1 MNEQSRI
8 HIVAAPPEEEAP
20 ARVRRRVWPRA
31 LAMLVLMA
39 LGAAAYYYYPQQ
51 TARRDRLARR
61 GDDGPVPVLV
71 AKPRHADIPLYLDG
85 VGTVKAL
92 NTVTV
97 KPQVDGQLLSINFR
111 EGQDV
116 GKGEV
121 LAKVDPRTYQA
132 QLDQAV
138 ARKTQDEANLAN
150 AKLDLD
156 RYEKLMITNA
166 GTQKQVDTQKAMV
179 AQLEAQ
185 ILSDKAAID
194 NARIYLGWTDVRAP
208 IEGRAGIR
216 NLDEGNIVRAA
227 DPAGLVVLTQLRPIS
242 VFFNAPQQELP
253 NIVKGQSKGE
263 LTVEALA
270 PDGKTVADRGQLQ
283 VIDNQV
289 DTTTG
294 TVRLKAELPNQNLAL
309 WPGAFVNVRLLTD
322 TLRNVVVVPTA
333 AVQRGPNG
341 TFVYV
346 LAEGDKVA
354 MRPVGISYQ
363 DEQRS
368 VVTSGLA
375 DDESVVTTGFA
386 QLTDGKAVRVTAAAS
401 APAGGGGIGMG
412 NDAQRRRDG
421 GEGRRERR
429 QGEAQRPPASGA
441 SP

>member
-8 HIVAAPPEEEAP
+8 HIVAAPPQEEAP

-31 LAMLVLMA
+31 LAMLMLMA

-51 TARRDRLARR
+51 GARRDRIARR
-61 GDDGPVPVLV
+61 DDGPVPVLV

-85 VGTVKAL
+85 VGTVRAL

-97 KPQVDGQLLSINFR
+97 KPQVDGQLLSVNFR

-116 GKGEV
+116 GKGDV
-121 LAKVDPRTYQA
+121 LARIDPRTYQA

-138 ARKTQDEANLAN
+138 AKKTQDEANLAN
-150 AKLDLD
+150 AKLDLE
-156 RYEKLMITNA
+156 RYERLVVTNA
-166 GTQKQVDTQKAMV
+166 GSQKQADTQKAMV
-179 AQLEAQ
+179 AQIQAQ
-185 ILSDKAAID
+185 ILSDQASID
-194 NARIYLGWTDVRAP
+194 NARTYLGWTEVRAP
-208 IEGRAGIR
+208 IDGRAGIR
-216 NLDEGNIVRAA
+216 TIDEGNIVRAS

-242 VFFNAPQQELP
+242 VFFNVPQQQLP

-270 PDGKTVADRGQLQ
+270 PDGKTVADRGKLQ

-294 TVRLKAELPNQNLAL
+294 TVRLKAELPNQDLAL
-309 WPGAFVNVRLLTD
+309 WPGAFVNVRLLID

-346 LAEGDKVA
+346 LAEADKVA
-354 MRPVGISYQ
+354 MRPVAISYQ
-363 DEQRS
+363 DEQQS

-375 DDESVVTTGFA
+375 DDETIVTTGFA
-386 QLTDGKAVRVTAAAS
+386 QLTDGKAVRVTGAAS
-401 APAGGGGIGMG
+401 APSGGGIGIG
-412 NDAQRRRDG
+412 GDAQKRRG
-421 GEGRRERR
+421 GEGRHERR
-429 QGEAQRPPASGA
+429 QGDGQRAPASGS